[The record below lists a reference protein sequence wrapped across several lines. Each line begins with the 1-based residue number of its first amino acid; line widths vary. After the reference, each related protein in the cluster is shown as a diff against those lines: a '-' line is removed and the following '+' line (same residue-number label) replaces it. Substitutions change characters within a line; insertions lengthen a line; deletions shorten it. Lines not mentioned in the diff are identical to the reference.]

1 MEILHRQGEII
12 RNRYQVVTTIGTGGM
27 ATTYAAV
34 DLSNSQRVALK
45 VLSLE
50 HTDDWKTIELFERE
64 AKVLANL
71 HHPFIP
77 RYLDYFELDYAG
89 DNAPAYPSDRR
100 FYLVQ
105 ELVEGESLAAL
116 VARSWQLDEADVK
129 DIAKQILDILV
140 YLHSLSP
147 PVIHRDIKPQNIIR
161 DSHGKIY
168 LVDFGAV
175 QAVYRN
181 TISVGGTFVGTL
193 GYMSPEQL
201 RGRVVT
207 ASDLYSLGCS
217 LVFLLTGKLPT
228 DLPQKR
234 MKLDF
239 RDQTDISTHFADWLE
254 KLIEPAVSD
263 RFPDTVTALTTLN
276 AKSVQTLSKAKQ
288 SAIADRIGNRIAIH
302 RQDEGQIQITV
313 TENNAG
319 CLTYFC
325 LFFGITWS
333 FTALKWLIQVG
344 GTIPMLLGLVSLT
357 MVSKAIIDLRYI
369 AAKKTILKIDPQGF
383 YLQWTRF
390 SLRHGFM
397 LEEIKGLTSDIDWV
411 NVNIDKQQSRKTP
424 IVNTCA
430 ISEGDR
436 QHKFGLGYNLSL
448 NEAQNITQEVSAFL
462 KQLRN

>member
-12 RNRYQVVTTIGTGGM
+12 RNRYQIVTAIGTGGM

-50 HTDDWKTIELFERE
+50 QTDDWKTIEMFERE
-64 AKVLANL
+64 AQVLANL

-77 RYLDYFELDYAG
+77 RYLDYFELDL
-89 DNAPAYPSDRR
+89 NSDRR

-116 VARSWQLDEADVK
+116 VARNWQPNEAEVK
-129 DIAKQILDILV
+129 EIAKQILDILV

-161 DSHGKIY
+161 DDRGKVY

-181 TISVGGTFVGTL
+181 TISIGGTFVGTL

-201 RGRVVT
+201 RGRVVS

-217 LVFLLTGKLPT
+217 LIFLLTGKLPT

-239 RDQTDISTHFADWLE
+239 RSQVNISSHLADWLD
-254 KLIEPAVSD
+254 KLLEPAVESRFVSASAALTALKSRRGNIFRTANTQAIKLSISD
-263 RFPDTVTALTTLN
+263 RISIFR
-276 AKSVQTLSKAKQ
+276 QT
-288 SAIADRIGNRIAIH
+288 
-302 RQDEGQIQITV
+302 DEDLQIQIAARRADFVNYLLLPLSIAWFFITLSSFLQTGNV
-313 TENNAG
+313 AFIVMTLG
-319 CLTYFC
+319 CLIMAT
-325 LFFGITWS
+325 ITTSNIWY
-333 FTALKWLIQVG
+333 AGKQ
-344 GTIPMLLGLVSLT
+344 
-357 MVSKAIIDLRYI
+357 
-369 AAKKTILKIDPQGF
+369 KTILKIDSEKF
-383 YLQWTRF
+383 SCRWTRF
-390 SLRHGFM
+390 SLRHG
-397 LEEIKGLTSDIDWV
+397 LTIGKISGCTADINWV
-411 NVNIDKQQSRKTP
+411 NVNIDKKQNRKTT

-436 QHKFGLGYNLSL
+436 QYKFGLGYDLSL
-448 NEAQNITQEVSAFL
+448 KEAQGITQEVSAFL
-462 KQLRN
+462 KQLRS

>member
-12 RNRYQVVTTIGTGGM
+12 RDRYQIVTTIGSGGM

-34 DLSNSQRVALK
+34 DLANSQRVALK
-45 VLSLE
+45 VLSLNRA
-50 HTDDWKTIELFERE
+50 DDWKTLELFERE

-71 HHPFIP
+71 HHPFVP
-77 RYLDYFELDYAG
+77 QYLDCFEIDLD
-89 DNAPAYPSDRR
+89 SDRR

-116 VARSWQLDEADVK
+116 IERNWQPNEAEVK
-129 DIAKQILDILV
+129 EIALQLLNILV

-147 PVIHRDIKPQNIIR
+147 PVIHRDIKPANIIR
-161 DSHGKIY
+161 DRQGNIS

-181 TISVGGTFVGTL
+181 TISVSGTFVGTL

-201 RGRVVT
+201 RGNVVP

-217 LVFLLTGKLPT
+217 LIFLLTRKLPT

-239 RDQTDISTHFADWLE
+239 RSQVNLSSHFADWLD
-254 KLIEPAVSD
+254 KLLEPAIEDRFTSASVASKTLKSKRAILQTANPQALDYSISD
-263 RFPDTVTALTTLN
+263 RILSRQTAE
-276 AKSVQTLSKAKQ
+276 
-288 SAIADRIGNRIAIH
+288 RI
-302 RQDEGQIQITV
+302 QIQITSRGI
-313 TENNAG
+313 G
-319 CLTYFC
+319 CGYYPLMLIC
-325 LFFGITWS
+325 IVWS
-333 FTALKWLIQVG
+333 FGFLNLFIHSGEPIAFIIG
-344 GTIPMLLGLVSLT
+344 LLGIAVAVRAVIS
-357 MVSKAIIDLRYI
+357 IWYI
-369 AAKKTILKIDPQGF
+369 RVRKTILEIDSQ
-383 YLQWTRF
+383 YF
-390 SLRHGFM
+390 SLRRKKFSLPQG
-397 LEEIKGLTSDIDWV
+397 LTIKEIKGFTSNIDWV
-411 NVNIDKQQSRKTP
+411 NLNIDRGNKS

-448 NEAQNITQEVSAFL
+448 KEAENVTQEVSAFL
-462 KQLRN
+462 KQLRR